1 LRQRDG
7 LDSPRRL
14 HGPPQPDGPPD
25 WLGRLEWAA
34 AITLT
39 LLALF
44 LHLSRSLHAGA
55 LWRDEAAAVSLA
67 TLPRLAD
74 VYAAFPHEAFP
85 LLFPLTVRG
94 YAALAGSGDAALRAF
109 GLGIGAA
116 LLAAL
121 WSSARAAAPGGA
133 LPLAALALLG
143 FNPTVL
149 RYGDEVRGYGLG
161 SVLVVLAFGL
171 TARALRRPSRA
182 AAAGAWLAALGAAH
196 CLLQSSALL
205 LGLGLA
211 AALTAWR
218 RAGWRAAAAV
228 LAGGAA
234 IAVSLL
240 PYAGPLRAAREWDVV
255 VKSPLDLGQLEDGLR
270 QALGSPWQ
278 QDAWLAALGLAAIAG
293 IGASGLT
300 GLAGGAEAG
309 GASGGTEAG
318 GASGGAEA
326 AGAEAAGAE
335 AGGARGSAGSAAG
348 RTAATVQADDDGASA
363 PGAEPDPFS
372 RRERV
377 IFGAVSAALATIAFG
392 GFLFLLGYAP
402 RPWYYLPLLA
412 LLAAAGDLLL
422 AGAGRPVR
430 AVLLAGVA
438 AAAPYGLF
446 GPAAAA
452 ARTRLTNVDQLA
464 AVVAEGAAAG
474 DLVLVNPWSCGISF
488 NRYYHGAAPWTTLPA
503 LADHRFHR
511 YDLLKAKMSSPRPID
526 DVIDRL
532 GRTLRGGHRV
542 WLVGGVGLS
551 RTPEP
556 VVPLPP
562 APRSPTGWYDL
573 PYTLSWSRQAGAFLQ
588 AHTVEWQG
596 VRLSGGDPID
606 PLERLPLLVAYGW
619 K

>member
-7 LDSPRRL
+7 LVAPHRL
-14 HGPPQPDGPPD
+14 HGPPESEGRPD

-34 AITLT
+34 AIALT
-39 LLALF
+39 LLVLF
-44 LHLSRSLHAGA
+44 LHLSRALHAGA

-133 LPLAALALLG
+133 LPLASLALLG

-205 LGLGLA
+205 LGIGLA
-211 AALTAWR
+211 AALAAWR
-218 RAGWRAAAAV
+218 RAGWRAAAAM

-234 IAVSLL
+234 IALSLL

-255 VKSPLDLGQLEDGLR
+255 VKSPLDLGQLADGLR
-270 QALGSPWQ
+270 QALGSSWQ
-278 QDAWLAALGLAAIAG
+278 QAGWLAALGLAAIAG
-293 IGASGLT
+293 IGAIGAGRAIGSEGR
-300 GLAGGAEAG
+300 AGGVETVPAE
-309 GASGGTEAG
+309 
-318 GASGGAEA
+318 
-326 AGAEAAGAE
+326 
-335 AGGARGSAGSAAG
+335 R
-348 RTAATVQADDDGASA
+348 VIA
-363 PGAEPDPFS
+363 PPAEPGPS
-372 RRERV
+372 IRRERV
-377 IFGAVSAALATIAFG
+377 IFCAVSALVATVAFG
-392 GFLFLLGYAP
+392 AFLFLLGYAP
-402 RPWYYLPLLA
+402 RPWYYLPLLS

-430 AVLLAGVA
+430 AALLAAVVA
-438 AAAPYGLF
+438 AALYGFF

-542 WLVGGVGLS
+542 WLVGGVGLA
-551 RTPEP
+551 RTPGP